1 MRALLL
7 AASLLLPAAR
17 AARADDAPKLQRYL
31 ADLRLGDDLETVRR
45 VYPPAQE
52 WPKTSKPGAP
62 AERYRVEKAWAKAF
76 PRSAQTLYVGFRR
89 GRLVEIEI
97 VYDARLS
104 ARQPVDKL
112 AGEYA
117 LIYGEPQRTAE
128 RFWWSDGR
136 TVLRVF
142 STEVPDPR
150 AGPKAVGLRTSVQ
163 VFDRRAFE
171 SGK

>member
-7 AASLLLPAAR
+7 AALLLPVAR

-52 WPKTSKPGAP
+52 WPSSSAP
-62 AERYRVEKAWAKAF
+62 AGGITRYRVERAWAKAF
-76 PRSAQTLYVGFRR
+76 PRGAQTLFLGFLR
-89 GRLVEIEI
+89 GRLAEVEI
-97 VYDARLS
+97 VYDERLS
-104 ARQPVDKL
+104 ARQPVEKL

-117 LIYGEPQRTAE
+117 LIYGEPRRAAE
-128 RFWWSDGR
+128 RFWWADER

-142 STEVPDPR
+142 PTEVPARKAGPR
-150 AGPKAVGLRTSVQ
+150 AVEIRTSVQ
-163 VFDRRAFE
+163 VFDRRSFE
-171 SGK
+171 H

>member
-7 AASLLLPAAR
+7 AALLLPAAR
-17 AARADDAPKLQRYL
+17 PARADDAPKVQRYL

-45 VYPPAQE
+45 VYPPARE
-52 WPKTSKPGAP
+52 WPGSSSGGGDMV
-62 AERYRVEKAWAKAF
+62 RYRVERSWAKAF
-76 PRSAQTLYVGFRR
+76 PRDAQTLFVGFLR

-97 VYDARLS
+97 VYGSRLS

-117 LIYGEPQRTAE
+117 LIYGEPRRTAE
-128 RFWWSDGR
+128 RFWWADDR

-142 STEVPDPR
+142 PVEVPARKAGPR
-150 AGPKAVGLRTSVQ
+150 AVEIRTGVQ

-171 SGK
+171 RRK